1 MHNYIGQRFLLHK
14 HTRSLTSKTKIITND
29 INVNFAPN
37 FPIIR
42 LFVKYKIVN
51 KTTFAAISLSD

>member
-1 MHNYIGQRFLLHK
+1 MHNYIGLRFSLQ
-14 HTRSLTSKTKIITND
+14 HTRSFTSKTKIIND

-37 FPIIR
+37 FPINR

-51 KTTFAAISLSD
+51 KTIFAAISLSD

>member
-1 MHNYIGQRFLLHK
+1 MHNYIGLRFSLHK
-14 HTRSLTSKTKIITND
+14 HTRSFTSKTKIIND

-51 KTTFAAISLSD
+51 KTIFAAISLSD